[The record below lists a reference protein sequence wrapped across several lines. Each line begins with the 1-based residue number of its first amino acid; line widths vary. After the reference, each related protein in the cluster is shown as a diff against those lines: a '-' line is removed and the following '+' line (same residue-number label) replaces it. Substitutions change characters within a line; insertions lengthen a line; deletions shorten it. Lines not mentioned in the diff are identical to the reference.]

1 MDSNFS
7 SPFLAK
13 SPLNDHH
20 ELKEKKKP
28 KSEREL
34 SQKTKDSLQN
44 VAIKR
49 GKPFYSKKHK
59 VYVEG
64 EDGVLTNTPTNTST
78 YEKI

>member
-7 SPFLAK
+7 SPFMAK
-13 SPLNDHH
+13 SPLNDNH
-20 ELKEKKKP
+20 ELGEKKKP

-44 VAIKR
+44 VALKR